1 MIEDRLLIWR
11 LRRGSRDALRR
22 VYQKHAEQMLSLATG
37 MLGNLHEAEDVV
49 HDVFVAFARSAH
61 RIKLSGSLKAYFA
74 VCVTNKVRDRVR
86 ARRRQVTT
94 SLEEPESFPSGEA
107 SPDLAAIRDEELCR
121 LARALMQLP
130 NKQREVVV
138 LRLHG
143 GMKFRQIAEL
153 QETSINTV
161 QGRYRYGLD
170 KLRSLLDSEI
180 QR

>member
-11 LRRGSRDALRR
+11 LRRGSSDALRR

-61 RIKLSGSLKAYFA
+61 RMKLSGSLKAYFA

-86 ARRRQVTT
+86 ARRRQGTT
-94 SLEEPESFPSGEA
+94 SLDQPESFPSGEV
-107 SPDLAAIRDEELCR
+107 SPDLAAIGNEDLSR

-130 NKQREVVV
+130 AEQREIVM
-138 LRLHG
+138 LRVHG
-143 GMKFRQIAEL
+143 GMKFRQIAEV

-170 KLRSLLDSEI
+170 KLRSLLNSEV
-180 QR
+180 Q